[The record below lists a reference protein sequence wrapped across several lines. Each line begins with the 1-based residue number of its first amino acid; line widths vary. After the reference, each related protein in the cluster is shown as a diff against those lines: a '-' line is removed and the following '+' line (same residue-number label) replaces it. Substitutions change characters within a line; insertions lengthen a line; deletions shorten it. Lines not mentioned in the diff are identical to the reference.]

1 MAERDEFQEL
11 KYDIKVVTAARF
23 AMAKRLQFAAFTKK
37 FLINGVTAISIFI
50 SAGLLVADD
59 GKFPV
64 DLVAVALVGIAIFTM
79 WMNLDQSAH
88 EISTK
93 ADRVRQCAV
102 ELNQIL
108 KQIQHK
114 KISEENALQAYQ
126 DVLSEH
132 PDNHNDVDRGYAIYT
147 LKDKYQK
154 AKGAS
159 RRRSVLWYYTMFLW
173 YPAIFIA
180 WFLFVY
186 LISQQIVG

>member
-1 MAERDEFQEL
+1 MEERDEFQEL
-11 KYDIKVVTAARF
+11 KYDIRVVTAARF
-23 AMAKRLQFAAFTKK
+23 AMARRLQFAASAKE

-88 EISTK
+88 EISAK

-102 ELNQIL
+102 KLNQIL
-108 KQIQHK
+108 KQIQHNQ
-114 KISEENALQAYQ
+114 IPEENALQAYQ

-147 LKDKYQK
+147 LKDKFQK
-154 AKGAS
+154 AKDAS
-159 RRRSVLWYYTMFLW
+159 RRRSVLWYYAMCFW
-173 YPAIFIA
+173 YPAVFIA
-180 WFLFVY
+180 WFFVVY
-186 LISQQIVG
+186 LISRQIVG